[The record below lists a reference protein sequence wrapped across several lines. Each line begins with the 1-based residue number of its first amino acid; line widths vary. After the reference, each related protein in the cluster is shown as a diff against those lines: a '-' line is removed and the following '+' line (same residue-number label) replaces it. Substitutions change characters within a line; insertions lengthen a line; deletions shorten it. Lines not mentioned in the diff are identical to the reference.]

1 MPPKRKGATAEDKIE
16 APPAKTIKGKKE
28 NKRENTST
36 VSPDQGTIGE
46 TAAFKR
52 WEEIEL

>member
-28 NKRENTST
+28 NKSEKTLYHQTKVQLVRQQHSN
-36 VSPDQGTIGE
+36 DG
-46 TAAFKR
+46 KK
-52 WEEIEL
+52 